1 MKEITIGFIGL
12 GLIGGSIAKAL
23 RRVSPDIR
31 MIAYN
36 RSRESLVAAL
46 ADGTIN
52 EATDQIDSSFAKC
65 DFVILC
71 MPVSANIACLPL
83 LKDLLPPS
91 CLITDVGSV
100 KSSIREAARDLD
112 MEDRFLGGHPMTG
125 AERTGYAYSTDR
137 LLENAYYLITPSEAT
152 PAGQLK
158 RLEELISMT
167 GAVPVVID
175 VTEHDRIM
183 AAISHLPHVIAF
195 SLVNLVKD
203 SDTGEGMMRR
213 LAAGGFRDITRIAS
227 SSADMWESIC
237 LENSGPL
244 LEAMDA
250 YSASLQE
257 VGRAIRAGR
266 GQQIHNFFQ
275 DARDYREDMPSR
287 MKGSILPAHEIYADI
302 IDESGAIATI
312 ATILASNNINIKN
325 VGIIHNREYEEGVL
339 RISFYDADAA
349 EKAAALL
356 TKFSYNIHRR

>member
-1 MKEITIGFIGL
+1 MKELTIGFIGL

-83 LKDLLPPS
+83 LKELLPPS

-152 PAGQLK
+152 PDEQLK

-167 GAVPVVID
+167 GAVTTGQRGPGYD
-175 VTEHDRIM
+175 CRGACCGWPYRSRCRPTR
-183 AAISHLPHVIAF
+183 AAPS
-195 SLVNLVKD
+195 
-203 SDTGEGMMRR
+203 RR
-213 LAAGGFRDITRIAS
+213 C
-227 SSADMWESIC
+227 SIC
-237 LENSGPL
+237 WSPAACG
-244 LEAMDA
+244 
-250 YSASLQE
+250 
-257 VGRAIRAGR
+257 
-266 GQQIHNFFQ
+266 
-275 DARDYREDMPSR
+275 
-287 MKGSILPAHEIYADI
+287 LPA
-302 IDESGAIATI
+302 
-312 ATILASNNINIKN
+312 
-325 VGIIHNREYEEGVL
+325 
-339 RISFYDADAA
+339 
-349 EKAAALL
+349 
-356 TKFSYNIHRR
+356 

>member
-1 MKEITIGFIGL
+1 MTHMTIGFIGL

-23 RRVSPDIR
+23 RRVDPAIR

-36 RSRESLVAAL
+36 RRRQSLVSAL
-46 ADGTIN
+46 EDGTIN

-83 LKDLLPPS
+83 LKEILPPS

-100 KSSIREAARDLD
+100 KTSIREAARQLA

-125 AERTGYAYSTDR
+125 AERTGYASATDR
-137 LLENAYYLITPSEAT
+137 LLENAYYLITPSENTA
-152 PAGQLK
+152 PAQLE
-158 RLEELISMT
+158 RLKGLISMT

-175 VTEHDRIM
+175 VNEHDRIM

-203 SDTGEGMMRR
+203 SDTGEGLMRR

-250 YSASLQE
+250 YRASLQD
-257 VGRAIRAGR
+257 VADAIRSGS
-266 GQQIHNFFQ
+266 GQKIHNFFQ
-275 DARDYREDMPSR
+275 DARDYREDMPVR

-339 RISFYDADAA
+339 RIEFYDADST

-356 TKFSYNIHRR
+356 EKFSYRIHRR